1 MVLMILVILIF
12 LVIFYILILNLLML
26 YSCINIYKIK
36 EMLKYVLIIKGKVY
50 FLMYVFKY
58 IIYKLFKDVCFVE
71 VYLMVW

>member
-12 LVIFYILILNLLML
+12 LVIIYILILNLLML

-36 EMLKYVLIIKGKVY
+36 EMLKYVLKIKGMVY

-58 IIYKLFKDVCFVE
+58 IIYKLFEDVCFVE